1 MGIDTV
7 VFQESKHMMVRMI
20 CILELHICLFC
31 FVRSMFSQALHK
43 FIHSQ
48 LKNKTVPLTRTS
60 YSPAPVL
67 PNLITSSTIT
77 SLLMIKKWNR
87 VFNLKSGLGP
97 NYLRFSDV

>member
-1 MGIDTV
+1 
-7 VFQESKHMMVRMI
+7 
-20 CILELHICLFC
+20 
-31 FVRSMFSQALHK
+31 MFSQALHD

-77 SLLMIKKWNR
+77 SLLMIEKWNR